1 MTNALEI
8 TGLNVNYGNVVA
20 LRDFSITVGDGE
32 IVSLLGNNGAGKST
46 TLSTVS
52 GVVRAKSGSISAF
65 GADITKATPWHIVNE
80 GIVHVPEGRRIFS
93 RLSVH
98 ENLQI
103 GGYTV
108 HDPKLID
115 RRIRDVYALL
125 PRLAERRSQAGGTLS
140 GGEQQML
147 AIGRAMVTGPRL
159 LMLDEP
165 SMGLAPL
172 VVAQVMNAIKA
183 INERQT
189 SILLIEQNARS
200 ALKIAHRGYVIDSGQ
215 VSLQGSAEELRAD
228 SRVIDA
234 YLGK

>member
-8 TGLNVNYGNVVA
+8 TDLNVSYGTVEA
-20 LRDFSITVGDGE
+20 LRDFSITVGEGE

-52 GVVRAKSGSISAF
+52 GVVRAKSGSITAF

-80 GIVHVPEGRRIFS
+80 GIVQVPEGRRIFS

-108 HDPKLID
+108 NDPKMID

-125 PRLAERRSQAGGTLS
+125 PQLAERRNQAGGTLS

-172 VVAQVMNAIKA
+172 IVAQVMNAIKA
-183 INERQT
+183 INERET

-215 VSLQGSAEELRAD
+215 VSLHGTAAELRAD